1 MKKNGYIIPVIA
13 ALLLGFLLG
22 AFVGRNYVKGDVLVM
37 FEGSEEIGKINLNTA
52 TLDELKMI
60 PGFGDTT
67 VQRII
72 DYRVRKG
79 RFRAVDDLMNIS
91 GITAEKL
98 EQIRHMLV
106 VE

>member
-1 MKKNGYIIPVIA
+1 MKKNGFIIPVIA

-22 AFVGRNYVKGDVLVM
+22 AFMGRNYVKGDVLVM

-72 DYRVRKG
+72 DYRIRKG
-79 RFRAVDDLMNIS
+79 HFRSVDDLMNIS